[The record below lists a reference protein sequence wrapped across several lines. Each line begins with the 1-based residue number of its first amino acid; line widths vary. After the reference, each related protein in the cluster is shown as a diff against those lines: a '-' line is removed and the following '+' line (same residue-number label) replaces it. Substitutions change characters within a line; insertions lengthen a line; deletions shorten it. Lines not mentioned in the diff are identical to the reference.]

1 MPRQTDRPVLFLAVL
16 ALAAAAIGAY
26 ARPSDRA
33 RNASPGEFDYY
44 VLSLSWSPAFCLE
57 SPGAAQCNGPRR
69 FGFIVHGLWPQ
80 YERGWP
86 QDCAAT
92 PLPDA
97 IAHGVADLMPAG
109 GLVSHEWSVHG
120 TCSGLDPAEY
130 FALLRRAY
138 ESVALPALAQ
148 AGSAVEQAPA
158 AISGAFFHANPRLP
172 PDSLVLICSRQAAPR
187 LREVRVCFARDLT
200 PRACSADARREGC
213 RASSVIVAPIR

>member
-1 MPRQTDRPVLFLAVL
+1 VPGKIDRPVLFLAVL

-33 RNASPGEFDYY
+33 RDATPGEFDYY
-44 VLSLSWSPAFCLE
+44 VLSLSWSPAFCLQ
-57 SPGAAQCNGPRR
+57 SPRAAQCNGPRR
-69 FGFIVHGLWPQ
+69 YGFIVHGLWPQ

-92 PLPDA
+92 RLPDE

-109 GLVSHEWSVHG
+109 GLVSHEWSAHG

-138 ESVALPALAQ
+138 QSVAMPALAQ
-148 AGSAVEQAPA
+148 VGSAVEQAPA
-158 AISGAFFHANPRLP
+158 AISAAFFRANPRLP
-172 PDSLVLICSRQAAPR
+172 PDSLVLICGRQAAAR

-200 PRACSADARREGC
+200 PRACSADVLREGC